1 MYYFFCFNLL
11 LYKLTHSPTGVSTT
25 LAEGQLSV
33 KNLLNSLTVPFFL
46 INLSRGRREEDK
58 SMSPLFMG
66 TTTFAF
72 NTRARAAA
80 LA

>member
-1 MYYFFCFNLL
+1 MFFLLFIYFH
-11 LYKLTHSPTGVSTT
+11 KLTHSPTGVSTT
-25 LAEGQLSV
+25 FAEGQPSV
-33 KNLLNSLTVPFFL
+33 RNLLNSLTVPFFL
-46 INLSRGRREEDK
+46 INLSKGKREGDK

-72 NTRARAAA
+72 SARASAAA